1 MRELEREINKD
12 IRRIG
17 HQVRKAD
24 ALNTNNNKHY
34 YQRLRLL
41 RWLIMLKLIV
51 KDMDY
56 SQIADIWDE
65 TDRHMISCNKSTPK
79 SSTLSEGEECGEKS

>member
-1 MRELEREINKD
+1 MLELEREINKD

-17 HQVRKAD
+17 HQIRKAE
-24 ALNTNNNKHY
+24 ALNTNNNKHHF
-34 YQRLRLL
+34 QRLRLL

-56 SQIADIWDE
+56 SQIADIWAE
-65 TDRHMISCNKSTPK
+65 TDRHMIKKSTPK
-79 SSTLSEGEECGEKS
+79 SSTLSKGEECGEKS